1 MSCNYAEGLS
11 PYENKGRLGAP
22 EKFDNPQEVEEK
34 VSQLAE
40 WVKKS
45 KHIVV
50 YTGAGIS
57 TSAGI
62 PDFRGPKGVW
72 TLEKKGLKPDV
83 NVSWDDAKPTLTH
96 MALASLVEADRVKY
110 IISQNIDGLHLRSGV
125 PRPKL
130 SELHGNM
137 FADQCDKCKQMVV
150 RDSPAPT
157 VGEKYTGQDCPAYRT
172 DGRKCRGK
180 LRDFVLDWEAN
191 LPDADLTLSDTHSM
205 MADLSIVMGS
215 TLQIIPAG
223 NMPTYTKK
231 YQKNGKLVI
240 CNLQPTKHAKKADL
254 NIFTYIDDI
263 MRLLMKKLD
272 LKITDYNPAQDPI
285 RRVRN
290 NDLPES
296 GYIDWTQ
303 SPDLARSM
311 KKIGDEIHDN
321 LLKTKREE
329 KKRKYLDAMKQ
340 TKMKKREE
348 DEADEG
354 EECTETTPK
363 ADHDVEPKLEKMNGT
378 TKNYTKNETKYKMD
392 EAELD
397 CSGETPKTD
406 SGKADSHGLN
416 GTNGV
421 KLEKDSW
428 EITKYDGEVI
438 KSEPDKNTDEITETQ
453 GGQLKIE
460 KTEDIDTDTKRA
472 KFDLS
477 PAHKDLEL
485 STVSTTHDQPQFE
498 GGICPPLY
506 QPSTV
511 TTAPTLSSTAATSAT
526 EAANGIKLMNDS
538 FVPNDE

>member
-1 MSCNYAEGLS
+1 METCL
-11 PYENKGRLGAP
+11 
-22 EKFDNPQEVEEK
+22 
-34 VSQLAE
+34 
-40 WVKKS
+40 
-45 KHIVV
+45 
-50 YTGAGIS
+50 
-57 TSAGI
+57 
-62 PDFRGPKGVW
+62 
-72 TLEKKGLKPDV
+72 
-83 NVSWDDAKPTLTH
+83 LTR
-96 MALASLVEADRVKY
+96 E
-110 IISQNIDGLHLRSGV
+110 
-125 PRPKL
+125 
-130 SELHGNM
+130 
-137 FADQCDKCKQMVV
+137 CDKCKQMVV

-378 TKNYTKNETKYKMD
+378 TKNDTKYKMD

-397 CSGETPKTD
+397 CSGETPKAD

-538 FVPNDE
+538 FVPDDE